1 MVMRGCQGSPVQL
14 RYRGVSLM
22 SDESRQCTA
31 TSKSTG
37 QQCKRMAT
45 PGHQVCYWHGS
56 QSTGPK
62 TPEGKARSSVNALKH
77 GAFAHRILDEE
88 ERRQFDALVEQL
100 QADLDLNRS
109 TDLLEVEALGM
120 AFIQLTR
127 AMKAGNA
134 QAAETFDRMVRGHL
148 KRLEARKIS
157 NNEEA
162 GERRLTPAEW
172 ATELVAQ
179 MRDRRRKRKAGKTAE
194 ATEGPQE
201 E

>member
-1 MVMRGCQGSPVQL
+1 
-14 RYRGVSLM
+14 M
-22 SDESRQCTA
+22 SGESRQCTA
-31 TSKSTG
+31 TSRSTG
-37 QQCKRMAT
+37 QQCRRMAT

-134 QAAETFDRMVRGHL
+134 QAAETFDRMVRAHL
-148 KRLEARKIS
+148 KRLEARKVTD
-157 NNEEA
+157 EET
-162 GERRLTPAEW
+162 GEPRLTPAEW
-172 ATELVAQ
+172 ATALLERL
-179 MRDRRRKRKAGKTAE
+179 RERGTRRKARKAAE
-194 ATEGPQE
+194 ATEAPQE
-201 E
+201 QQGV